1 MKCFLVMM
9 NPRLGPRYV
18 DSAWVSE
25 DAARERLGDLT
36 ESLKA
41 SGSTLSA
48 DALWVWIA
56 ECRIQDAKLAKD
68 PQTKTGGS
76 GSTPEAT

>member
-18 DSAWVSE
+18 DSAWVSKE
-25 DAARERLGDLT
+25 SAKERMTDLV
-36 ESLKA
+36 ESMKA

-48 DALWVWIA
+48 DGLWVWIA
-56 ECRIQDAKLAKD
+56 ECRIQDARLGRKAAN
-68 PQTKTGGS
+68 G
-76 GSTPEAT
+76 